1 MGFSVLTNAEQ
12 QSSRV
17 KYQKA
22 GLRGLQYT
30 NEHKTEGFQHVKVL
44 QIRGVDKVRQG
55 RVQSGKVHQGRIVE
69 CHRTQEKGSS
79 RSKYVKS
86 GLQRCRDH
94 RIKGTSASKY
104 GKTGLR
110 DTDEGLQRTK
120 YVKAGNS
127 ASKYVK
133 TGLRRQQKAQG
144 RVPARQ
150 STSNQ
155 GFISVRVRV

>member
-55 RVQSGKVHQGRIVE
+55 RVQSVKVHQGRIVE

-94 RIKGTSASKY
+94 RRRGPVRQRLENRVAGHRRRASEDKV
-104 GKTGLR
+104 R
-110 DTDEGLQRTK
+110 
-120 YVKAGNS
+120 
-127 ASKYVK
+127 
-133 TGLRRQQKAQG
+133 QG
-144 RVPARQ
+144 REQCIKVRQ
-150 STSNQ
+150 NRVEKAAEGTLK
-155 GFISVRVRV
+155 VR

>member
-1 MGFSVLTNAEQ
+1 MGFNVLTNAEQ

-55 RVQSGKVHQGRIVE
+55 RVQSVKVHQGRIVE

-94 RIKGTSASKY
+94 RRRGPVRQSMVKQGCGTQMKGFR
-104 GKTGLR
+104 G
-110 DTDEGLQRTK
+110 
-120 YVKAGNS
+120 
-127 ASKYVK
+127 
-133 TGLRRQQKAQG
+133 
-144 RVPARQ
+144 Q
-150 STSNQ
+150 STSRQ
-155 GFISVRVRV
+155 GTVHQSTSKQG

>member
-1 MGFSVLTNAEQ
+1 MGFNVLTNAEQ

-55 RVQSGKVHQGRIVE
+55 RVQSVKVHQGRIVE

-94 RIKGTSASKY
+94 RRRGPVRQSMVKQGCGTQKKGFR
-104 GKTGLR
+104 G
-110 DTDEGLQRTK
+110 
-120 YVKAGNS
+120 
-127 ASKYVK
+127 
-133 TGLRRQQKAQG
+133 
-144 RVPARQ
+144 Q
-150 STSNQ
+150 STSRQ
-155 GFISVRVRV
+155 GTVHQSTSKQG

>member
-55 RVQSGKVHQGRIVE
+55 RVQSVKVHQGRIVE

-94 RIKGTSASKY
+94 RRRGPVRQSMVKQGCGTQKKGFR
-104 GKTGLR
+104 G
-110 DTDEGLQRTK
+110 
-120 YVKAGNS
+120 
-127 ASKYVK
+127 
-133 TGLRRQQKAQG
+133 
-144 RVPARQ
+144 Q
-150 STSNQ
+150 STSRQGTVNQ
-155 GFISVRVRV
+155 STSKQG

>member
-30 NEHKTEGFQHVKVL
+30 NEHKTEGFRHVKVL

-55 RVQSGKVHQGRIVE
+55 RVQSVKVHQGRIVE

-94 RIKGTSASKY
+94 RRRGPVRQSMVKQGCGTQMKGFR
-104 GKTGLR
+104 G
-110 DTDEGLQRTK
+110 
-120 YVKAGNS
+120 
-127 ASKYVK
+127 
-133 TGLRRQQKAQG
+133 
-144 RVPARQ
+144 Q
-150 STSNQ
+150 STSKQ
-155 GFISVRVRV
+155 G

>member
-1 MGFSVLTNAEQ
+1 MGFSVLTNAKQ

-94 RIKGTSASKY
+94 RRRGPVRQSMVKQGCGTQKKGFRGQSMS
-104 GKTGLR
+104 
-110 DTDEGLQRTK
+110 
-120 YVKAGNS
+120 
-127 ASKYVK
+127 
-133 TGLRRQQKAQG
+133 RQG
-144 RVPARQ
+144 TVHQ
-150 STSNQ
+150 STSKQ
-155 GFISVRVRV
+155 G